1 MDNLKRLRDGIDRK
15 NFFCQMYVRHLAAAH
30 TYISSNIGVNIF
42 DDDEKEREI
51 KTKIFTFKW

>member
-1 MDNLKRLRDGIDRK
+1 
-15 NFFCQMYVRHLAAAH
+15 MYVRHLAAAH
-30 TYISSNIGVNIF
+30 TYISSNIGVNINFF